1 MLNINFW
8 NIAIT
13 IVNLLVLY
21 ALMRK
26 FLVKPVRAVMEER
39 EQRIESQL
47 TDASQ
52 KQEQAHNLKME
63 YENKLE
69 QAGVEASASIQKARE
84 IAGQEQEQMIQETKD
99 ETQRIFEQSKK
110 EIELEQEKATRE
122 AKKQISEL
130 ALTAARKIIISG
142 DVNDTNSN

>member
-47 TDASQ
+47 MDASQ

-69 QAGVEASASIQKARE
+69 QAGVEASAIIQKARE
-84 IAGQEQEQMIQETKD
+84 IARQEQEQMIQETKD

>member
-47 TDASQ
+47 MDASQ

-63 YENKLE
+63 YEDKLE
-69 QAGVEASASIQKARE
+69 QAGVEASAIIQKARE
-84 IAGQEQEQMIQETKD
+84 IARQEQEQMIQETKD

>member
-8 NIAIT
+8 QIAIT

-26 FLVKPVRAVMEER
+26 FLVKPVRAIMEER

-63 YENKLE
+63 YEKKLE
-69 QAGVEASASIQKARE
+69 QAGTQASAIIQKARE
-84 IAGQEQEQMIQETKD
+84 VASQEQEQMIQETKD

>member
-8 NIAIT
+8 DIAIMV
-13 IVNLLVLY
+13 INLLVLY

-52 KQEQAHNLKME
+52 KQEQAQNLKME
-63 YENKLE
+63 YEKKLE
-69 QAGVEASASIQKARE
+69 LAGAEASAIIQKARE
-84 IAGQEQEQMIQETKD
+84 IASQEQEQIIQETKD

-122 AKKQISEL
+122 AKKHISEL

>member
-1 MLNINFW
+1 
-8 NIAIT
+8 
-13 IVNLLVLY
+13 
-21 ALMRK
+21 
-26 FLVKPVRAVMEER
+26 
-39 EQRIESQL
+39 
-47 TDASQ
+47 
-52 KQEQAHNLKME
+52 
-63 YENKLE
+63 
-69 QAGVEASASIQKARE
+69 
-84 IAGQEQEQMIQETKD
+84 MIQETKD

>member
-26 FLVKPVRAVMEER
+26 FLVKPVRAIMEER

-47 TDASQ
+47 MDASQ

-63 YENKLE
+63 YEDKLE
-69 QAGVEASASIQKARE
+69 QAGVEASAIIQKARE
-84 IAGQEQEQMIQETKD
+84 IASQEQEQMIQET
-99 ETQRIFEQSKK
+99 
-110 EIELEQEKATRE
+110 E
-122 AKKQISEL
+122 AIL
-130 ALTAARKIIISG
+130 
-142 DVNDTNSN
+142 

>member
-8 NIAIT
+8 DIAIMV
-13 IVNLLVLY
+13 INLLVLY

-39 EQRIESQL
+39 ENRIESQL

-52 KQEQAHNLKME
+52 KQEQALNMKVE
-63 YENKLE
+63 YEKKLE
-69 QAGVEASASIQKARE
+69 QAGVEASAIIQKARE
-84 IAGQEQEQMIQETKD
+84 IASQEQEQIIQETKD

-122 AKKQISEL
+122 AKKHISEL

>member
-26 FLVKPVRAVMEER
+26 FLVKPVRAIMEER

-47 TDASQ
+47 MDASQ

-63 YENKLE
+63 YEDKLE
-69 QAGVEASASIQKARE
+69 QAGVEASAIIQKARE
-84 IAGQEQEQMIQETKD
+84 IARQEQEQMIQETKD